1 MRLAALSF
9 AVVALCLSGC
19 GGTLVLHSDT
29 GARAPR
35 PAPVPETVPVRGHG
49 DLSRDEAVQV
59 VAMQAGRNHVT
70 RLRVDD
76 VERKKNEWR
85 VEMRGI
91 DSCGAAVEIRGR
103 VDRRTGVLK
112 SYKLV
117 GDDDDHGHH
126 HGKGRS
132 HHDGHDD

>member
-1 MRLAALSF
+1 MRFAALSF

-19 GGTLVLHSDT
+19 GGTLVLHSET
-29 GARAPR
+29 GQRAPSST
-35 PAPVPETVPVRGHG
+35 PVPQTVPAYDRG

-59 VAMQAGRNHVT
+59 VATRASRNQIT
-70 RLRVDD
+70 RLRVNE

-91 DSCGAAVEIRGR
+91 DSCGAEVEVRGR
-103 VDRRTGVLK
+103 VDRRNGVLK

-117 GDDDDHGHH
+117 GDGDDDDHH
-126 HGKGRS
+126 HGKGHS
-132 HHDGHDD
+132 HDDGHDD